1 MASESEDDGLEEL
14 EFEAEY
20 DEDDTGLIDAQEEA
34 TEDGDE
40 VCMYSTT
47 LGCITMLIQ
56 TAVGVFR
63 RRR

>member
-14 EFEAEY
+14 EFEPEY

-40 VCMYSTT
+40 VCMYSIAHW
-47 LGCITMLIQ
+47 GISMPIQ
-56 TAVGVFR
+56 R
-63 RRR
+63 L